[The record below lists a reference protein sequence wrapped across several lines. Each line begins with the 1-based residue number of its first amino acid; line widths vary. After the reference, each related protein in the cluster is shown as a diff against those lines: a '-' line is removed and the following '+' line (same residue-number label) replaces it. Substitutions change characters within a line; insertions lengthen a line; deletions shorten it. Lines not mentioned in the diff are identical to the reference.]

1 LKIAING
8 VPKKGEG
15 KAIKA
20 LIDNLL
26 EEKFQTWK
34 MTWEDSKGVNL

>member
-20 LIDNLL
+20 IIDTLL
-26 EEKFQTWK
+26 EEKFSTWK
-34 MTWEDSKGVNL
+34 MIWEDSKGVEL